1 MSKEL
6 CLRKICET
14 EAYARGLCQ
23 PCYQTAHRIIKSG
36 KVTEEQLISSNKM
49 LAKHITATRSEA
61 VEWFLN
67 VE

>member
-1 MSKEL
+1 MSKNL
-6 CLRKICET
+6 CLRRICET

-23 PCYQTAHRIIKSG
+23 PCYQTAHRLIKSG
-36 KVTEEQLISSNKM
+36 KVAEEELINSNKM
-49 LAKHITATRSEA
+49 LAKHQGATRSEA